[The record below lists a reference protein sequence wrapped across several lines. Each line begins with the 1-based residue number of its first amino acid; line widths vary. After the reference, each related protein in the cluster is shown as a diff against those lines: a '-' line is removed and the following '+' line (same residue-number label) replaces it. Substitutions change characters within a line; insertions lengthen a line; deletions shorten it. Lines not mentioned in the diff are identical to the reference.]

1 MPVKQFHISIFYK
14 EDRWCLLVEHENVE
28 MLEALKKLIL
38 GWIQ

>member
-1 MPVKQFHISIFYK
+1 MPVKQFHISIFFK
-14 EDRWCLLVEHENVE
+14 DGKPCLMVEHESVE